1 MRNTHILIVDDEKEI
16 GEEIAEFLEYL
27 GFVVSI
33 ATSADQ
39 ALERWSQD
47 FGPVVKMD

>member
-27 GFVVSI
+27 GFTVSV

-39 ALERWSQD
+39 ALDRLKKLW
-47 FGPVVKMD
+47 GLKL